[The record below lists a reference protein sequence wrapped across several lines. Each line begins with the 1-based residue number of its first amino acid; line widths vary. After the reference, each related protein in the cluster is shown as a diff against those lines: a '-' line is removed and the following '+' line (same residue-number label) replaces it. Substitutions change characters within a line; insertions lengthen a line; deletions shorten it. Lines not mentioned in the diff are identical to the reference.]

1 MAADCRNA
9 AAELQMLSRRS
20 ARLFS
25 STPSLTSNWCG
36 IRAAKP
42 LRFAQQM
49 QFRLSS
55 AALLA
60 GVLLS
65 ACASDPSLRHP
76 VAPESR
82 VRGAEFRQAIGPLL
96 GTEFTAGNRIT
107 TLQNGVQIFPAMLQ
121 AIRGAKR
128 TITFETY
135 VYEKGEIPAAFAEA
149 LAERARAGVKVH
161 VLIDAHGG
169 SKARSYFSKLRDAGV
184 QLERYHTIWW
194 PDPRRYNN
202 RTHRKLLVVDGKVG
216 FIGGVGIAD
225 QWQGNADAPEHW
237 RELHYRLEGP
247 VVAHVQGAF
256 MDNWLKTRGELLHG
270 PDYFPSLPR
279 AGSAL
284 AAVFHSSPR
293 KGSVAM
299 VVNFRFAIASARES
313 LLIQNAYFVPSDEM
327 VDALVAATQRGVR
340 VEIIVPGRH
349 IDQKAVHL
357 ASRKRWGR
365 LLKAGVKIYEYE
377 PTMIHSKLLIADGL
391 FVSTGSSNL
400 DNRSM
405 RLNDEANLN
414 VLDAAFAAEQT
425 RVFAADRARSQEVT
439 LENYRQRSI
448 GSVPLQLA
456 VTPLEPQL

>member
-1 MAADCRNA
+1 
-9 AAELQMLSRRS
+9 
-20 ARLFS
+20 
-25 STPSLTSNWCG
+25 
-36 IRAAKP
+36 
-42 LRFAQQM
+42 
-49 QFRLSS
+49 
-55 AALLA
+55 
-60 GVLLS
+60 
-65 ACASDPSLRHP
+65 
-76 VAPESR
+76 
-82 VRGAEFRQAIGPLL
+82 
-96 GTEFTAGNRIT
+96 
-107 TLQNGVQIFPAMLQ
+107 
-121 AIRGAKR
+121 
-128 TITFETY
+128 
-135 VYEKGEIPAAFAEA
+135 
-149 LAERARAGVKVH
+149 
-161 VLIDAHGG
+161 
-169 SKARSYFSKLRDAGV
+169 
-184 QLERYHTIWW
+184 
-194 PDPRRYNN
+194 
-202 RTHRKLLVVDGKVG
+202 
-216 FIGGVGIAD
+216 
-225 QWQGNADAPEHW
+225 
-237 RELHYRLEGP
+237 
-247 VVAHVQGAF
+247 

-299 VVNFRFAIASARES
+299 AVNFRFAIASARES